1 MAGIDLGAYAQV
13 HRLVLEAIDAEAFVG
28 ADAAARTTMLGA
40 VERALPDA
48 FRSLLV
54 AVLSDYYES
63 APVLAA
69 LGWRAE
75 PPQPAGHAPPAMDAA
90 TRAALQPVAARGRL
104 WRA

>member
-1 MAGIDLGAYAQV
+1 VAGLDLGAYSQA
-13 HRLVLEAIDAEAFVG
+13 HRTVFEVIDADAFVR
-28 ADAAARTTMLGA
+28 ADGVARTAILQA

-69 LGWRAE
+69 IGWRAE
-75 PPQPAGHAPPAMDAA
+75 PPQPAGHALSATDGA
-90 TRAALQPVAARGRL
+90 TRESLQRVARRKRL
-104 WRA
+104 WR